1 MFRRSRET
9 MIALRARHEA
19 FRIATEVGRPHMEAP
34 PPPEPAIPVR
44 SGDWE
49 PGDWKPES
57 RPPMYIEYADAADEE
72 VTPPQPQSPVAR
84 VLMSDLVLSLLMIL
98 IGAGVIVLCKYG

>member
-19 FRIATEVGRPHMEAP
+19 FRIATEIDRPHMEAP
-34 PPPEPAIPVR
+34 PPPEPAIPLMPHEV
-44 SGDWE
+44 GY
-49 PGDWKPES
+49 
-57 RPPMYIEYADAADEE
+57 RPAPPALPVYIEYIDA
-72 VTPPQPQSPVAR
+72 PRPQSPVAR

-98 IGAGVIVLCKYG
+98 IGAGVIVLCKFG